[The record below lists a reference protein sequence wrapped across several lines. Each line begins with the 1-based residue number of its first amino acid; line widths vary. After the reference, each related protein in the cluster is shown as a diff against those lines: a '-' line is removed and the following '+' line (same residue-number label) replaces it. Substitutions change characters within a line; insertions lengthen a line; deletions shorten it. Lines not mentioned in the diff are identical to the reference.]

1 MLRRFFSASQ
11 ALRRRS
17 AANWPARHTGTRIS
31 MARHLVVSVIAL
43 CVLSAC
49 SSPAQWTPGPI
60 VTESAT
66 TVATTPSASPT
77 SSATA
82 ATPTAPAVPDATG
95 ATDVS
100 SYDFADF
107 ASPSGRIWCGLRSDL
122 ALCHFPYGMKGK
134 VPSSNTVCPGE
145 GLDVTGVSVDS
156 QGRAAY
162 FCSGD
167 PEAFPQTSSESVAW
181 WKPTGYPSVKY
192 NSFTLAVPAVRQED
206 RQRRLR
212 LHQRE
217 GRCDLRQHPD
227 GQGLQGRPGG
237 GDLHRVSPCR
247 RAGGP
252 RRPGFAH
259 LR

>member
-1 MLRRFFSASQ
+1 
-11 ALRRRS
+11 
-17 AANWPARHTGTRIS
+17 
-31 MARHLVVSVIAL
+31 MARHLVVSAIAL

-49 SSPAQWTPGPI
+49 ASPAQWTPGPI

-77 SSATA
+77 SSGTA

-100 SYDFADF
+100 SYDFSDF

-145 GLDVTGVSVDS
+145 GLDVTGVSVHA
-156 QGRAAY
+156 QGKAEY

-181 WKPTGYPSVKY
+181 WKPAGYPSVKY
-192 NSFTLAVPAVRQED
+192 NGFTLAVLPYGKKIANGSYVCISEKVGVTCGNTQT
-206 RQRRLR
+206 
-212 LHQRE
+212 
-217 GRCDLRQHPD
+217 GK
-227 GQGLQGRPGG
+227 GF
-237 GDLHRVSPCR
+237 RVAL
-247 RAGGP
+247 AGVTFIG
-252 RRPGFAH
+252 
-259 LR
+259 